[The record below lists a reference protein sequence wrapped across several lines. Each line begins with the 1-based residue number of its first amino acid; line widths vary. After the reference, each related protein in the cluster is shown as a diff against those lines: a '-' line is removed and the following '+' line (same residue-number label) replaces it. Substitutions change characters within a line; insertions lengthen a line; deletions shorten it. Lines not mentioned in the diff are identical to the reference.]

1 MLEFACKV
9 FKVFTSLRSKKFK
22 TFDTLKTLCSCKL
35 DLENIYDTSARSET
49 QHLHSFYKM
58 LQHSP
63 TFRSGKELEL
73 MLKTLNAWKTLHCRD
88 FRILSTLRST
98 CGKYI
103 DIT

>member
-49 QHLHSFYKM
+49 QNLHSFYKM

-63 TFRSGKELEL
+63 TFRWWKGIR
-73 MLKTLNAWKTLHCRD
+73 TNAED
-88 FRILSTLRST
+88 F
-98 CGKYI
+98 KYME
-103 DIT
+103 DITLQRLQNPFNT